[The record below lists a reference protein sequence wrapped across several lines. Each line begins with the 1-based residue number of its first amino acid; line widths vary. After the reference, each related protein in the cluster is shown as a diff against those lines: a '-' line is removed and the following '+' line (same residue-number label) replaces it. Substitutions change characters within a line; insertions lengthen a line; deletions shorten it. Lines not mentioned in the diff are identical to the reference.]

1 MIIHRA
7 ETGGTYSHPTPLHEA
22 QRAHDLH
29 AFLAQLLGIR
39 QPADVLALL
48 GNGEVLRPRED
59 YSRAGEEAGD
69 GEGEGEGE
77 EVWVYD
83 LGVMRGEGLG
93 ALELRTDALEEPAIR
108 ETATYTRPSS
118 YLPPAQSHHA
128 SLSSLLPS
136 FTIQQ
141 RALLLAHSTLQTHL
155 GNLLSALA
163 SFSPLAARALH
174 AQQRL
179 LSSHPLSMALNA
191 RVPIAQEVRRMA
203 QQRWHKGRDTLAD
216 FVNPQRMQVVRAQ
229 CESVWAEL
237 AGRWAEVR
245 RRERELREGADRARR
260 AAEELVPREA
270 ERAYERATAA
280 LTRVQQLVE
289 AHSDEEPETE
299 LEWEE
304 RDAVMRE
311 LRDLDESIR
320 AELRL
325 TITLKNASTGTTVQT
340 LRLVSSLQ
348 SSISQLPPLL
358 KSLEHSLR
366 LNSLSSSGHGLPT
379 SPGGAGF
386 AHLQRVHRALFAYGA
401 TVLEVVR
408 RREFKRFFHARCK
421 AAGELMHKLTAREHR
436 RRQQFRADTAGV
448 LPFEL
453 RGLEP
458 PEDAVPS
465 LEITVLGAGEGEWQ
479 LSRADV
485 DAVMQLV
492 RELEAVPWP
501 EPVRGVG
508 YAGLLQE
515 DGGEGEGEERV
526 HPATE
531 ARLALEKQLA
541 RMEGLEEGFDRLA
554 ERSLLCSTWGAP
566 GAKARAR
573 TGSDV
578 SGYRE
583 ALDELRELKRAQG
596 EAAAGRDREREALAD
611 ELAALRAELTLAQA
625 QGDELRAR
633 AERAEG
639 ELRSARSLAESDR
652 SVRQTLERRH
662 AELRA
667 DLAHKSAQL
676 EQALGEG
683 TAQTG
688 EMEALRTELLH
699 AREEFERVRALQEES
714 AAQAGKLLH
723 AQAEMLRELE
733 QARGR
738 GEDLE
743 MRIEEARRE
752 GQKASEALTEAS
764 MEKERLLKQ
773 VASDAERRLRDQR
786 AEADGDRAVLE
797 RQYFELTAKVEA
809 LEGELKEVRGREEV
823 ERADLEEARR
833 RLREQEQER
842 DEAHRASEEWETDK
856 ARWQERETILAEVVG
871 VAVAYRDACAKLMT
885 AVQASNVVGRFP
897 NGDLGT
903 TPPSK
908 QPPPTQVQFPPI
920 DASDAASALS
930 ALRSFPLAAF
940 SDAVLKTG
948 STIRRWQKNTREYR
962 DRAKGRI
969 SYRNFAKGDLA
980 LFLPTRNNVAKP
992 WAAFNVGFPHYFLDQ
1007 SRGVDRALE
1016 GRDWLV
1022 ARITAI
1028 RECVADSQDSASNP
1042 YSLVD
1047 GLKYHMLEVEL
1058 VNLTAPDPATRRK
1071 TSLSASRSTDSNGGM
1086 STSMLASMSG
1096 STAPR
1101 AVADPEPSP
1110 PAPVSPIIP
1119 QRPSPLSRTF
1129 SQPFVPLLAREEPA
1143 PSPFSPT
1150 LSSDSPATAL
1160 ANSQHHEF
1168 PTIPES
1174 ESEDFAPTPPS
1185 GIPFTAPHLAVPAST
1200 QHTLIT
1206 EADMIHPTSPKMPSR
1221 SETPARSNRG
1231 SFSSNRGRPFLG
1243 PSLSSSPSGKAAAT
1257 TALMQ
1262 TTTPV
1267 EPGTPSPAESFG
1279 AAAIES
1285 ARRLT
1290 HASSPSTGQSAFA
1303 AIANF
1308 GATFGRKRTAS
1319 TVATSQSQGQ
1329 GVSTPTERREV
1340 SGAADL
1346 LKRFSRA

>member
-7 ETGGTYSHPTPLHEA
+7 ETGATYTHPTPLRSA
-22 QRAHDLH
+22 LKAHDLH
-29 AFLAQLLGIR
+29 AFLAELLGI
-39 QPADVLALL
+39 QQGDVLALL
-48 GNGEVLRPRED
+48 GNGEVLRVRED
-59 YSRAGEEAGD
+59 YALAGL
-69 GEGEGEGE
+69 GEGEGEGEGGEGE

-83 LGVMRGEGLG
+83 LGIMRGEGMG
-93 ALELRTDALEEPAIR
+93 GLELGLQGLEEPLIR
-108 ETATYTRPSS
+108 ETAPAYTRPST
-118 YLPPAQSHHA
+118 YLPPAQSHLS

-136 FTIQQ
+136 FRAQQ
-141 RALLLAHSTLQTHL
+141 SSLLLAHSTLHTHL
-155 GNLLSALA
+155 RNLTSALTA
-163 SFSPLAARALH
+163 FTPLASRALA
-174 AQQRL
+174 AQAHL
-179 LSSHPLSMALNA
+179 LAAHPLSMRLNA
-191 RVPIAQEVRRMA
+191 RVRITPEVRRMGQA
-203 QQRWHKGRDTLAD
+203 KWHKGRESLGD
-216 FVNPQRMQVVRAQ
+216 FVNPQRMQVVEQQ
-229 CESVWAEL
+229 CRGVFQEL
-237 AGRWAEVR
+237 AGRWREVR
-245 RRERELREGADRARR
+245 RREKELEEGAERARR
-260 AAEELVPREA
+260 AAEELVPQEA
-270 ERAYERATAA
+270 ERAYERATEA
-280 LTRVQQLVE
+280 LRRVQTLVE
-289 AHSDEEPETE
+289 EHSDEEPETE
-299 LEWEE
+299 REWEE
-304 RDAVMRE
+304 RDRVMSE
-311 LRDLDESIR
+311 LRALDESIR
-320 AELRL
+320 SELRL
-325 TITLKNASTGTTVQT
+325 MVSFKNGSTSTTIST
-340 LRLVSSLQ
+340 LRLISTLQ

-358 KSLEHSLR
+358 KSLEQALR
-366 LNSLSSSGHGLPT
+366 INTLSSSSSFSSP

-386 AHLQRVHRALFAYGA
+386 VHLQRVHRALFAYGA
-401 TVLEVVR
+401 LIVEIVR
-408 RREFKRFFHARCK
+408 RREFKRFFHLRCK
-421 AAGELMHKLTAREHR
+421 ALGELMHKLTSREHR
-436 RRQQFRADTAGV
+436 RRLQFRTDTAGV

-453 RGLEP
+453 RGLDA
-458 PEDAVPS
+458 PEDPVPS

-479 LSRADV
+479 LGRGDV
-485 DAVMQLV
+485 EGVLALV
-492 RELEAVPWP
+492 RELEGLPWP
-501 EPVRGVG
+501 EAS
-508 YAGLLQE
+508 AGGSVYSYLDD
-515 DGGEGEGEERV
+515 DGGERV
-526 HPATE
+526 HPAAE
-531 ARLALEKQLA
+531 ARQALEKLLT

-554 ERSLLCSTWGAP
+554 ERSLLCSTWGGP
-566 GAKARAR
+566 RQR
-573 TGSDV
+573 TISEV

-583 ALDELRELKRAQG
+583 ALDELRELKRAKG
-596 EAAAGRDREREALAD
+596 EAAGARDKERDVLAD
-611 ELAALRAELTLAQA
+611 EVAALQAELTLAQA

-639 ELRSARSLAESDR
+639 EVRSARSLAESDR

-662 AELRA
+662 TELRA

-733 QARGR
+733 EARGR

-752 GQKASEALTEAS
+752 GEKASEALTEAS
-764 MEKERLLKQ
+764 AEKDRLLKQ

-797 RQYFELTAKVEA
+797 RQHHELTARVEA
-809 LEGELKEVRGREEV
+809 LEAELKEVRGREEV

-833 RLREQEQER
+833 RLREDEQGRE
-842 DEAHRASEEWETDK
+842 EAQRAGEEWETEK
-856 ARWQERETILAEVVG
+856 VRWRERESVLEEVVS
-871 VAVAYRDACAKLMT
+871 VAVAYRDACAKLMG
-885 AVQASNVVGRFP
+885 AVQASNVFGRFP

-903 TPPSK
+903 TPPSR
-908 QPPPTQVQFPPI
+908 QPQPAQVQFPPI
-920 DASDAASALS
+920 DATDAASALS

-948 STIRRWQKNTREYR
+948 STIRRWQKNTRDYR

-992 WAAFNVGFPHYFLDQ
+992 WAAFNVGFPHFFLDQ

-1028 RECVADSQDSASNP
+1028 RECVADSKDPASNP

-1058 VNLTAPDPATRRK
+1058 VNLTAPDPSARRK
-1071 TSLSASRSTDSNGGM
+1071 TSLSASRSTEGNASM

-1096 STAPR
+1096 STVPR
-1101 AVADPEPSP
+1101 PNPEAESP
-1110 PAPVSPIIP
+1110 PPVPVSPVIA
-1119 QRPSPLSRTF
+1119 QRPSPISRTF
-1129 SQPFVPLLAREEPA
+1129 TQPFVPLLVREEPA

-1150 LSSDSPATAL
+1150 LSSDSPAAIG
-1160 ANSQHHEF
+1160 ANSQHHEVT
-1168 PTIPES
+1168 TIPES
-1174 ESEDFAPTPPS
+1174 ESEDSAPTPPP
-1185 GIPFTAPHLAVPAST
+1185 GIPFTAPHLPVPAST

-1221 SETPARSNRG
+1221 SDTPARSNRG
-1231 SFSSNRGRPFLG
+1231 SFSSNRGKAFFG

-1262 TTTPV
+1262 TATPV

-1285 ARRLT
+1285 ARRL
-1290 HASSPSTGQSAFA
+1290 APAGSLSSGQSAFA
-1303 AIANF
+1303 ALANF

-1319 TVATSQSQGQ
+1319 TVATSQSQGL
-1329 GVSTPTERREV
+1329 GVSTPPTERREV